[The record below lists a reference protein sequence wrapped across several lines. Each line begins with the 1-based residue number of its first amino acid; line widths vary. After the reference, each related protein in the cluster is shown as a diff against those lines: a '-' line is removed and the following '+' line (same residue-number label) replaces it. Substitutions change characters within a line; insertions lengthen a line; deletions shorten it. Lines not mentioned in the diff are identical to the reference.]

1 MKKKKVFQAAV
12 FLLLLF
18 FFLFFF
24 CFEEDLT
31 VEMDGISIGY
41 VRFNLKHE
49 ELLII
54 YISGAPCKSTHSRKF
69 GNHLT
74 VHRPPVRL

>member
-12 FLLLLF
+12 FFVVVVF
-18 FFLFFF
+18 FCFFF
-24 CFEEDLT
+24 CLEEDLT
-31 VEMDGISIGY
+31 VEMDGIDIGY

>member
-12 FLLLLF
+12 FF
-18 FFLFFF
+18 FVFFF
-24 CFEEDLT
+24 CLEEDLT
-31 VEMDGISIGY
+31 VEMDGIAIGY

>member
-12 FLLLLF
+12 FCCC
-18 FFLFFF
+18 FF
-24 CFEEDLT
+24 CLEEDLT
-31 VEMDGISIGY
+31 VEMDGIDIGY

-49 ELLII
+49 EPLII